1 MGNINLFAKIKDFM
15 FSSMMLKFVGF
26 LGFVMIMTTIIASQN
41 FFFQSIIENGVS
53 KKEIKAE
60 KTLTVVDVK
69 RTESRKK
76 EVAQK
81 VEPILTTA
89 DDDFIKN
96 NLETL
101 ETSIFQIRKKDVDEK
116 IKKEEISIL
125 FDIPD
130 QTTKNFVIDFFLK
143 TEDASLR
150 EAFDK
155 ANLTLTNIL
164 SVGLSEKDFEN
175 DNINKIIKKNLVS
188 NVSKRQ
194 MTIIDS
200 LLEQILVPNL
210 VVDEFATEIARNNAE
225 NSVKPFE
232 ITFQKGDKIVFEGE
246 PVTKLKRDAL
256 RQAGYNVYELNWQG
270 ILAMLALT
278 TLAALIYIGYMKFFE
293 KQFIETKYF
302 AVSAFLAIMLAI
314 SAVIIPTGFS
324 PYVLPIPAFAI
335 LLSIFTSPRV
345 AFVATTVILAVF
357 AIGIQYSPQ
366 VIVTFMLLSLVAGIM
381 VSQIR
386 YSRRFDLIKAGFV
399 VSAAGLVIV
408 LAIYIL
414 EKCLIDVSNSLILR
428 DATYIVLNGIVSS
441 MIVFFVLP
449 LFEGMFNIITPYGL
463 AELTDHELLKTLLDK
478 APGTYH
484 HSLMVSNLCEAAAEV
499 VGANPILA
507 RVGALYHD
515 IGKLQRPLFFVEN
528 QSYFGIENPHK
539 NHNPHVSKML
549 ITAHT
554 KDGVELAKKYGLP
567 PIINN
572 FILQHHGEGLVSYF
586 YNEAVKEKGIENV
599 SEEQFRY
606 SGPKPNMKETSILM
620 IADAVESAVRA
631 QKNPTSE
638 DIEHIIDKIIVDRLN
653 DGQLSDSP
661 LTLKDIKD
669 VAATFNRIL
678 RGMLHERIKY
688 QELDEKLI
696 NEKSL
701 MPNKMLDE
709 DLENK
714 ITQLESQ
721 NNRSLEEKQNN
732 KMPDEDLENKIT
744 QLDSKTLKEDKN
756 DRN

>member
-1 MGNINLFAKIKDFM
+1 MVNLNSIKKFKDIIFSQTAKNLLF
-15 FSSMMLKFVGF
+15 FSFFVI
-26 LGFVMIMTTIIASQN
+26 LLTAIIAWQN
-41 FFFQSIIENGVS
+41 YFFQSIIENGIS

-60 KTLTVVDVK
+60 KTLTVIDVK

-81 VEPILTTA
+81 IDPILTTA

-101 ETSIFQIRKKDVDEK
+101 ETSIFQIRKKEVDPK
-116 IKKEEISIL
+116 IKTEELSIL
-125 FDIPD
+125 FDIPNAN
-130 QTTKNFVIDFFLK
+130 TKSFVIDFFLK
-143 TEDASLR
+143 TDESSLR

-155 ANLTLTNIL
+155 ANLTLTNVL
-164 SVGLSEKDFEN
+164 SSGLSEKDFEN
-175 DNINKIIKKNLVS
+175 NNIDRIINTHLVS
-188 NVSKRQ
+188 DVSKRQ
-194 MTIIDS
+194 VTIITA
-200 LLEQILVPNL
+200 LLEQILAPNL
-210 VVDEFATEIARNNAE
+210 VVDDFATEIARKNAE
-225 NSVKPFE
+225 NAVKPFE

-256 RQAGYNVYELNWQG
+256 RQAGYNVYELDWQG
-270 ILAMLALT
+270 GIAMLALVF
-278 TLAALIYIGYMKFFE
+278 LATLIYIGYIKYFE
-293 KQFIETKYF
+293 KQYTEPKYY
-302 AVSAFLAIMLAI
+302 ALTAFLSIMLAI
-314 SAVIIPTGFS
+314 YAAVTPAGSS
-324 PYVLPIPAFAI
+324 PYILPIPAFVI
-335 LLSIFTSPRV
+335 LLSIFTRPKV
-345 AFVATTVILAVF
+345 AFAATTVMLSLLT
-357 AIGIQYSPQ
+357 IGIQYSPQ
-366 VIVTFMLLSLVAGIM
+366 IIVTFLLLSLVAGIM

-386 YSRRFDLIKAGFV
+386 YSRRFDLIKAGIAV
-399 VSAAGLVIV
+399 ALAGIIIV
-408 LAIYIL
+408 LAIYML
-414 EKCLIDVSNSLILR
+414 EKCLIDVSNNLILR
-428 DATYIVLNGIVSS
+428 DCSYIALNAIASS
-441 MIVFFVLP
+441 MIVFFVIP
-449 LFEGMFNIITPYGL
+449 LFENMFNIITPYGL
-463 AELTDHELLKTLLDK
+463 AELADHELLKTLLDK

-528 QSYFGIENPHK
+528 QSYFGIDNPHK

-554 KDGVELAKKYGLP
+554 KDGVELAKKHRLP
-567 PIINN
+567 SVINN

-620 IADAVESAVRA
+620 LADAIESAVRA
-631 QKNPTSE
+631 QKNPTAE

-661 LTLKDIKD
+661 LTLKDIKAI
-669 VAATFNRIL
+669 AATFSRIL
-678 RGMLHERIKY
+678 RGMQHERIKY
-688 QELDEKLI
+688 QELDEKFI
-696 NEKSL
+696 KEKSA

-714 ITQLESQ
+714 INQLE
-721 NNRSLEEKQNN
+721 NGLN
-732 KMPDEDLENKIT
+732 KTTENPKP
-744 QLDSKTLKEDKN
+744 LNEDKN
-756 DRN
+756 DKI